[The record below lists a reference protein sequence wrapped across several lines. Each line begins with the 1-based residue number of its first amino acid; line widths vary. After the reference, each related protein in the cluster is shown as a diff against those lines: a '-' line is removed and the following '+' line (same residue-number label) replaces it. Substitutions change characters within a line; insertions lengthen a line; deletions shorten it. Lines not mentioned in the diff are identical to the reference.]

1 LWGSFD
7 SPTSVYYNVVASIA
21 RRIRARMA
29 VLHDIGKIGISDAI
43 LLKLAALT
51 PDERPDRQRST
62 SVRAWRHEPS
72 HLTLRV

>member
-1 LWGSFD
+1 
-7 SPTSVYYNVVASIA
+7 
-21 RRIRARMA
+21 MA

-51 PDERPDRQRST
+51 PDERPDGQRST